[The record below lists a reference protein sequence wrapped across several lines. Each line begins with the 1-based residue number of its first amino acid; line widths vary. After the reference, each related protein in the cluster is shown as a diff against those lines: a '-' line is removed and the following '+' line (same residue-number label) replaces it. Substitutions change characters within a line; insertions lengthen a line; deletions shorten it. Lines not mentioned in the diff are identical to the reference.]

1 MQTIPSIWSNIYVS
15 DLRAAGPVAML
26 VASFLQ
32 YKANAIGFFKI
43 GLDEIGFAV
52 DLPRDEIESA
62 LAELEKIRF
71 LRYHAATEMAWII
84 DHAAWSLGKLR
95 STNKKDIATANA
107 QFSAI
112 PKSCPLRVDFLWLN
126 ALMLRL
132 EVQGAT
138 PLGEGTFE
146 DQGDIPADLL
156 PKFDQNDQLEEPAVI
171 SVI

>member
-1 MQTIPSIWSNIYVS
+1 MQTIPSIWSNIYAA

-32 YKANAIGFFKI
+32 YKANAIGFFKM
-43 GLDEIGFAV
+43 GLDEIGFAI
-52 DLPRDEIESA
+52 DLPHDEIESA

-71 LRYHAATEMAWII
+71 LRYHAATQMAWII

-95 STNKKDIATANA
+95 STSKKDIETANA

-112 PKSCPLRVDFLWLN
+112 PRTCPLRVDFLWLN

-138 PLGEGTFE
+138 PLGEGTLENHE
-146 DQGDIPADLL
+146 DMPADLL
-156 PKFDQNDQLEEPAVI
+156 AAE
-171 SVI
+171 